1 MIRVHNIDNKIEFRE
16 SITLVI
22 GNMIGAGIFM
32 LPISLSEYGSISIFG
47 WIISGLIAIALAKI
61 FKKLS
66 KKYPG
71 ESGPF
76 TYTNIFFG
84 EFIAFIVVW
93 GYWVSILLL
102 NASLAIAVT
111 SYSTVFI
118 PELANQYYNISFSIF
133 IIFIISI
140 IGYKGIRGIGNFQFY
155 TTVIKIIPLIL
166 TVIIGFLFFNIENF
180 FPLNISTE
188 TDFKAITISTTLT
201 FFAFLGIESATVPED
216 KIKNPIENVSKATSY
231 GVGFTFILYILST
244 IALIGILSP
253 EQIQDSNAPF
263 ADAGGVIFGDY
274 ARYIMAFFAIVSA
287 LGCLNG
293 WTLLQIELPKNL
305 SKNNLFPEVFSK
317 ENSNKVPISG
327 LIISNIIVVSLISM
341 NYSKDLSNIFT
352 YLILTSTFCT
362 LILYLLL
369 TIGEILLIFK
379 NKKYMRTNFISIPVF
394 LFLIWMIIGVGYDSI
409 LLGLLLLSISIPI
422 YFYQKYYARYK

>member
-1 MIRVHNIDNKIEFRE
+1 MHNIDNKIEFRE

-140 IGYKGIRGIGNFQFY
+140 IGYKGIREIGNFQFY

-362 LILYLLL
+362 LILYLFL
-369 TIGEILLIFK
+369 TIGEIVLIFK
-379 NKKYMRTNFISIPVF
+379 NKKYLRTNFISIPVF

>member
-1 MIRVHNIDNKIEFRE
+1 MIRVYNIDNKIEFRE

-47 WIISGLIAIALAKI
+47 WIISGLIAIVLAKI

-84 EFIAFIVVW
+84 EFIAFVVVW

-327 LIISNIIVVSLISM
+327 LIISNIIVVGLISM

-369 TIGEILLIFK
+369 TIGEIVLIFK
-379 NKKYMRTNFISIPVF
+379 NKKYLRTNFISIPVF

>member
-1 MIRVHNIDNKIEFRE
+1 MIRVYNIDNKIEFRE

-32 LPISLSEYGSISIFG
+32 LPISLSEYGSISLFG

-84 EFIAFIVVW
+84 EFIAFVVVW

-118 PELANQYYNISFSIF
+118 PELENQYYNISFSVLVIL
-133 IIFIISI
+133 IISI
-140 IGYKGIRGIGNFQFY
+140 ISYKGIKGIGEFQLY

-166 TVIIGFLFFNIENF
+166 TVVIGFLFFNLENF
-180 FPLNISTE
+180 FPLNISMKTNFE
-188 TDFKAITISTTLT
+188 AITVSTTLT
-201 FFAFLGIESATVPED
+201 FFAFLGIESATVPEG

-231 GVGFTFILYILST
+231 GVFFTFIIYILST

-253 EQIQDSNAPF
+253 EQIQNSNAPF
-263 ADAGGVIFGDY
+263 ADAGGVIFGD
-274 ARYIMAFFAIVSA
+274 
-287 LGCLNG
+287 
-293 WTLLQIELPKNL
+293 
-305 SKNNLFPEVFSK
+305 
-317 ENSNKVPISG
+317 
-327 LIISNIIVVSLISM
+327 
-341 NYSKDLSNIFT
+341 
-352 YLILTSTFCT
+352 
-362 LILYLLL
+362 
-369 TIGEILLIFK
+369 
-379 NKKYMRTNFISIPVF
+379 
-394 LFLIWMIIGVGYDSI
+394 
-409 LLGLLLLSISIPI
+409 
-422 YFYQKYYARYK
+422 

>member
-1 MIRVHNIDNKIEFRE
+1 VHNIDNKIEFRE

-140 IGYKGIRGIGNFQFY
+140 IGYKGIREIGNFQFY

-369 TIGEILLIFK
+369 TIGEIVLIFK
-379 NKKYMRTNFISIPVF
+379 NKKYLRTNFISIPVF

>member
-1 MIRVHNIDNKIEFRE
+1 MIRVYNIDNKIEFKE

-32 LPISLSEYGSISIFG
+32 LPISLSEYGSISLFG

-84 EFIAFIVVW
+84 EFIAFVVVW

-118 PELANQYYNISFSIF
+118 PELENQYYNISFSVLVIL
-133 IIFIISI
+133 IISI
-140 IGYKGIRGIGNFQFY
+140 ISYKGIKGIGKFQLY

-166 TVIIGFLFFNIENF
+166 TVVIGFLFFNLENF
-180 FPLNISTE
+180 FPLNISMKTNFE
-188 TDFKAITISTTLT
+188 AITVSTTLT
-201 FFAFLGIESATVPED
+201 FFAFLGIESATVPEG
-216 KIKNPIENVSKATSY
+216 KIKNPIENVSKATSF
-231 GVGFTFILYILST
+231 GVFFTFIIYILST

-253 EQIQDSNAPF
+253 EQIQNSNAPF

-274 ARYIMAFFAIVSA
+274 ARYLMAFFAIVSA

-305 SKNNLFPEVFSK
+305 SKNNLFPKIFSK
-317 ENSNKVPISG
+317 ENSNNIPISG
-327 LIISNIIVVSLISM
+327 LVISNIIVVSLITM

-352 YLILTSTFCT
+352 DLILTSTFCT
-362 LILYLLL
+362 LILYLFI
-369 TIGEILLIFK
+369 TTGEILLIFK
-379 NKKYMRTNFISIPVF
+379 NKKHLKTNFISIPVF
-394 LFLIWMIIGVGYDSI
+394 IFLIWMIIGVGYESI

-422 YFYQKYYARYK
+422 YFYQKCYARNK

>member
-1 MIRVHNIDNKIEFRE
+1 MHNIDNKIEFRE

-84 EFIAFIVVW
+84 EFIAFVVVW

-369 TIGEILLIFK
+369 TIGEIVLIFK
-379 NKKYMRTNFISIPVF
+379 NKKYLRTNFISIPVF

>member
-1 MIRVHNIDNKIEFRE
+1 VHNIDNKIEFRE

>member
-1 MIRVHNIDNKIEFRE
+1 MHNIDNKIEFRE

-84 EFIAFIVVW
+84 EFIAFVVVW

-327 LIISNIIVVSLISM
+327 LIISNIIVVGLISM

-369 TIGEILLIFK
+369 TIGEIVLIFK
-379 NKKYMRTNFISIPVF
+379 NKKYLRTNFISIPVF

>member
-1 MIRVHNIDNKIEFRE
+1 VHNIDNKIEFRE

-84 EFIAFIVVW
+84 EFIAFVVVW

-140 IGYKGIRGIGNFQFY
+140 IGYKGIREIGNFQFY

-327 LIISNIIVVSLISM
+327 LIISNIIVVGLISM

-369 TIGEILLIFK
+369 TIGEIVLIFK
-379 NKKYMRTNFISIPVF
+379 NKKYLRTNFISIPVF

>member
-1 MIRVHNIDNKIEFRE
+1 MHNIDNKIEFRE

-84 EFIAFIVVW
+84 EFIAFVVVW

-140 IGYKGIRGIGNFQFY
+140 IGYKGIREIGDFQFY

-166 TVIIGFLFFNIENF
+166 TIIIGFLFFNIENF

-362 LILYLLL
+362 LILYLFL
-369 TIGEILLIFK
+369 TIGEIVLIFK
-379 NKKYMRTNFISIPVF
+379 NKKYLRTNFISIPVF

>member
-1 MIRVHNIDNKIEFRE
+1 VHNIDNKIEFRE

-84 EFIAFIVVW
+84 EFIAFVVVW

-369 TIGEILLIFK
+369 TIGEIVLIFK
-379 NKKYMRTNFISIPVF
+379 NKKYLRTNFISIPVF

>member
-1 MIRVHNIDNKIEFRE
+1 MHNIDNKIEFRE

-84 EFIAFIVVW
+84 EFIAFVVVW

-140 IGYKGIRGIGNFQFY
+140 IGYKGIRGIGDFQFY

-327 LIISNIIVVSLISM
+327 LIISNIIVVGLISM

-369 TIGEILLIFK
+369 TIGEIVLIFK
-379 NKKYMRTNFISIPVF
+379 NKKYLRTNFISIPVF

>member
-1 MIRVHNIDNKIEFRE
+1 MHNIDNKIEFRE

-84 EFIAFIVVW
+84 EFIAFVVVW

-118 PELANQYYNISFSIF
+118 PELANQYYNISFSIL

-140 IGYKGIRGIGNFQFY
+140 IGYKAIRWIGDFQFY

-293 WTLLQIELPKNL
+293 WTLLQIELPKDL

-327 LIISNIIVVSLISM
+327 LIISNIIVVGLISM

-369 TIGEILLIFK
+369 TIGEIVLIFK
-379 NKKYMRTNFISIPVF
+379 NKKYLRTNFISIPVF

>member
-1 MIRVHNIDNKIEFRE
+1 MHNIDNKIEFRE

-140 IGYKGIRGIGNFQFY
+140 IGYKGIREIGNFQFY

-327 LIISNIIVVSLISM
+327 LIISNIIVVGLISM

-362 LILYLLL
+362 LILYLFL
-369 TIGEILLIFK
+369 TIGEIVLIFK
-379 NKKYMRTNFISIPVF
+379 NKKYLRTNFISIPVF

>member
-1 MIRVHNIDNKIEFRE
+1 MHNIDNKIEFRE

-47 WIISGLIAIALAKI
+47 WIISGLIAIVLAKI

-84 EFIAFIVVW
+84 EFIAFVVVW

-327 LIISNIIVVSLISM
+327 LIISNIIVVGLISM

-369 TIGEILLIFK
+369 TIGEIVLIFK
-379 NKKYMRTNFISIPVF
+379 NKKYLGTNFISIPVF

>member
-1 MIRVHNIDNKIEFRE
+1 MIRVYNIDNKIEFRE

-84 EFIAFIVVW
+84 EFIAFVVVW

-140 IGYKGIRGIGNFQFY
+140 IGYKGIREIGDFQFY

-166 TVIIGFLFFNIENF
+166 TIIIGFLFFNIENF

-362 LILYLLL
+362 LILYLFL
-369 TIGEILLIFK
+369 TIGEIVLIFK
-379 NKKYMRTNFISIPVF
+379 NKKYLRTNFISIPVF

>member
-1 MIRVHNIDNKIEFRE
+1 MHNIDNKIEFRE

-140 IGYKGIRGIGNFQFY
+140 IGYKAIRWIGDFQFY

-293 WTLLQIELPKNL
+293 WTLLQIELPKDL

-327 LIISNIIVVSLISM
+327 LIISNIIVVGLISM

-369 TIGEILLIFK
+369 TIGEIVLIFK
-379 NKKYMRTNFISIPVF
+379 NKKYLRTNFISIPVF

>member
-1 MIRVHNIDNKIEFRE
+1 MHNIDNKIEFRE

-84 EFIAFIVVW
+84 EFIAFVVVW

-140 IGYKGIRGIGNFQFY
+140 IGYKAIRWIGDFQFY

-327 LIISNIIVVSLISM
+327 LIISNIIVVGLISM

-369 TIGEILLIFK
+369 TIGEIVLIFK
-379 NKKYMRTNFISIPVF
+379 NKKYLRTNFISIPVF

>member
-1 MIRVHNIDNKIEFRE
+1 VHNIDNKIEFRE

-140 IGYKGIRGIGNFQFY
+140 IGYKGIREIGNFQFY

-362 LILYLLL
+362 LILYLFL
-369 TIGEILLIFK
+369 TIGEIVLIFK
-379 NKKYMRTNFISIPVF
+379 NKKYLRTNFISIPVF

>member
-1 MIRVHNIDNKIEFRE
+1 MHNIDNKIEFRE

-84 EFIAFIVVW
+84 EFIAFVVVW

-140 IGYKGIRGIGNFQFY
+140 IGYKGIRGIGDFQFY

-362 LILYLLL
+362 LILYLFL
-369 TIGEILLIFK
+369 TIGEIVLIFK
-379 NKKYMRTNFISIPVF
+379 NKKYLRTNFISIPVF

>member
-1 MIRVHNIDNKIEFRE
+1 
-16 SITLVI
+16 
-22 GNMIGAGIFM
+22 MIGAGIFM

-327 LIISNIIVVSLISM
+327 LIISNIIVVGLISM

-369 TIGEILLIFK
+369 TIGEIVLIFK
-379 NKKYMRTNFISIPVF
+379 NKKYLRTNFISIPVF

>member
-1 MIRVHNIDNKIEFRE
+1 MHNIDNKIEFRE

-84 EFIAFIVVW
+84 EFIAFVVVW

-140 IGYKGIRGIGNFQFY
+140 IGYKGIREIGDFQFY

-369 TIGEILLIFK
+369 TIGEIVLIFK
-379 NKKYMRTNFISIPVF
+379 NKKYLRTNFISIPVF

>member
-1 MIRVHNIDNKIEFRE
+1 VHNIDNKIEFRE

-369 TIGEILLIFK
+369 TIGEIVLIFK
-379 NKKYMRTNFISIPVF
+379 NKKYLRTNFISIPVF